1 MANIFLGGVDPGLQE
16 EIWEILE
23 QENECEGGVSRL
35 AGGDLAVRIFGNRAQ
50 DLQKLAEKIKEIF

>member
-1 MANIFLGGVDPGLQE
+1 MANIFLGGVDPDLQE
-16 EIWEILE
+16 KWEIME